1 MKHKY
6 IYIITFYIFTF
17 KTVLPKIISYKYCY
31 VQQDRMDIEYL
42 NMIKQTFNTPYYY
55 FSYTYDLTHTMQ
67 RLYNT
72 SSSFV
77 NVSLKNIQ

>member
-1 MKHKY
+1 
-6 IYIITFYIFTF
+6 
-17 KTVLPKIISYKYCY
+17 
-31 VQQDRMDIEYL
+31 MDIEYL

-72 SSSFV
+72 STSFV
-77 NVSLKNIQ
+77 NVSLKNIL